1 MPRSTNNPA
10 SRDRRKKMLKMAS
23 GYFGARG
30 SQYQKAKEAVTHA
43 LKYAYRDRRARKRD
57 FRSLWIVRINAAT
70 RAVGMSYS
78 RFIEGLAKANVSVD
92 RKIMADL
99 AVKEPAA
106 FLKLVEIA
114 KKTLSEA
121 KAA

>member
-1 MPRSTNNPA
+1 MPRATNNPA
-10 SRDRRKKMLKMAS
+10 SRARRKKMLKMAS

-43 LKYAYRDRRARKRD
+43 LKYAYRDRRVRKRE

-70 RAVGMSYS
+70 RAEGLSYS
-78 RFIEGLAKANVSVD
+78 KFIEGLTKANVAVD

-99 AVKEPAA
+99 AVKEPVA
-106 FLKLVEIA
+106 FSRLVAIA
-114 KKTLSEA
+114 KKSLSGA
-121 KAA
+121 QAA